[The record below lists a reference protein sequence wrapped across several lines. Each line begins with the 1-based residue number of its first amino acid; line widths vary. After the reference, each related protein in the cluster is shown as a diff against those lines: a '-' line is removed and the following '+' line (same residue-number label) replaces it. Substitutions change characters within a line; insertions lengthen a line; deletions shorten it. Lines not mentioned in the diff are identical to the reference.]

1 MPLPVRPPVNSTPLL
16 LFGGG
21 CVILVYYLWPYL
33 IASLALIGL
42 IHLWNLYHQK

>member
-1 MPLPVRPPVNSTPLL
+1 MMFIGS
-16 LFGGG
+16 F

-42 IHLWNLYHQK
+42 IHLWNIYHQK

>member
-1 MPLPVRPPVNSTPLL
+1 MRPPVNPTPMLIV
-16 LFGGG
+16 GGF

-42 IHLWNLYHQK
+42 YHLWTLSQK